1 MFFSRSSLA
10 SFALVFSVSH
20 HSWWVFSALSAATGV
35 PACAAFEPEVLLV
48 QVQVDGPV
56 DVAESGRVAAERC
69 CVR

>member
-1 MFFSRSSLA
+1 MYSSL
-10 SFALVFSVSH
+10 VSLLIFDPAQRRPNEVGED
-20 HSWWVFSALSAATGV
+20 WTAAGGV